1 MSLEASAETKDEKK
15 TTKTKTNGGA
25 AIYRA
30 LGWLV
35 TVLVP
40 VALVLTGVRAM
51 LSSPFLYFEYNTP
64 NFPEDP
70 YGFTKEERLYWSHIA
85 LDYLV
90 NDAGI
95 EFLGDLRFADNT
107 PVYNERELHHMVDVK
122 NAIRTTLRV
131 WYLSLGLLLLLG
143 VWAWRANWLGE
154 YWRGM
159 GRGGWLTAIMLVTVI
174 AFVLASFGIFFVA
187 FHNVFFEEGTWLFYY
202 SDTLIRLFPE
212 RFWRDIFIY
221 VGAFALIVGL
231 ALGWGL
237 RKRG

>member
-1 MSLEASAETKDEKK
+1 MSLETSAEMKDVKK
-15 TTKTKTNGGA
+15 TANGDG

-70 YGFTKEERLYWSHIA
+70 YNFTKQERLYWSHIA
-85 LDYLV
+85 LEYLV
-90 NDAGI
+90 NEAGI
-95 EFLGDLRFADNT
+95 EFLGDLRFADGT
-107 PVYNERELHHMVDVK
+107 PVYNERELRHMLDVK
-122 NAIRTTLRV
+122 NAVRATLAV
-131 WYLSLGLLLLLG
+131 WYLSLGLLLVLG
-143 VWAWRANWLGE
+143 TWAWRAGWLGA
-154 YWRGM
+154 YWRGV
-159 GRGGWLTAIMLVTVI
+159 GRGGWLTVMLLGTTI
-174 AFVLASFGIFFVA
+174 AFVLLSFGVFFVA

-221 VGAFALIVGL
+221 VGAFALLAGL

-237 RKRG
+237 RKKG